1 MMNIIGWLA
10 VIYIFIGCGVMMW
23 FYILLDRHDC
33 LDGFIDGICDEF
45 TNDLG
50 LQIGEHYA
58 FIEVFVTLLLING
71 WAVFIITLIYE
82 KILRSRKD
90 RAN

>member
-1 MMNIIGWLA
+1 MMNIIGWLS

-23 FYILLDRHDC
+23 FYIHLDRHDR
-33 LDGFIDGICDEF
+33 LDGFIDGICDDF
-45 TNDLG
+45 TNNLG

-58 FIEVFVTLLLING
+58 FVEVFFTLLLING
-71 WAVFIITLIYE
+71 WIVFIITIIYE
-82 KILRSRKD
+82 KILRSIKD